1 MKNLPFKSLV
11 LTPVP
16 VISTGI
22 KQKWPYASR
31 VSSTAA
37 RHNRAV
43 NSSCAH
49 KPNGTTAKK
58 KNRRYQRFVY
68 FTCPV
73 HVVSP
78 GLIEFVQDAGEPVTS
93 PLQLEF
99 EDGKVVVHV
108 IP

>member
-1 MKNLPFKSLV
+1 MALCIPGKFDR
-11 LTPVP
+11 
-16 VISTGI
+16 G
-22 KQKWPYASR
+22 
-31 VSSTAA
+31 TAQPCGEFFL
-37 RHNRAV
+37 RPQTERYDG
-43 NSSCAH
+43 
-49 KPNGTTAKK
+49 KE